1 MWENC
6 TACPYIRA
14 GKRIKI
20 NGIEWKINQDLH
32 CKSYNIIYALVCKK
46 DNCRQVYIGESK
58 RFLKARLDDH
68 RGYIVNNHLT
78 KATGEH
84 FNLPGHSLADLS
96 VTAIEQAKVNSL
108 LYRKEREE
116 YFIRLFNTF
125 HKGINKKT

>member
-1 MWENC
+1 M
-6 TACPYIRA
+6 
-14 GKRIKI
+14 
-20 NGIEWKINQDLH
+20 
-32 CKSYNIIYALVCKK
+32 VCKK

-78 KATGEH
+78 KATGQH

-108 LYRKEREE
+108 IYRKEREE